1 MPLRA
6 IFFISISILA
16 VLTLA
21 ADEGPLE
28 VIAET
33 VDGRTITGRLVTTS
47 IRLEIEYGSEEIESR
62 HIRRITFRPPDAE
75 KGQDVIELSDKHFV
89 RGRITTDVYQI
100 DTGTGIE
107 RLSRTALRELKAA
120 SRRPPGLPALLIG
133 LVTLAAMEIVLGID
147 NIIFLAIVAGKLPEE
162 KQPRARRIGLLAA
175 LGTRILLLFS
185 LSFLLGLTKPL
196 FTIPELPYFHDVEAR
211 EVSLRDLILLAGGL
225 FLLYKSVREM
235 HEKLEA
241 AREGNQEQSH
251 GSKAS
256 AGAGKGAAKPP
267 SFGSVLLQIAVL
279 DIVFSLDSVITAIG
293 MVDVVWVMIAAM
305 VIAMI
310 VMMVLAG
317 SISNF
322 VGRHPTIKV
331 LALAFLILIG
341 VLLVAE
347 SLGQHIDKG
356 YIYFAMAFAVGIEM
370 INLRLRKKP
379 VPGAKVT
386 V

>member
-6 IFFISISILA
+6 ILFISISILA

-21 ADEGPLE
+21 ADEAPPE
-28 VIAET
+28 VIADT
-33 VDGRTITGRLVTTS
+33 VDGRTVTGRLLTTLV
-47 IRLEIEYGSEEIESR
+47 RLENEYGAQEIDSR

-75 KGQDVIELSDKHFV
+75 KGQDIIELSDKSHV
-89 RGRITTDVYQI
+89 RGRIVTDVFQI
-100 DTGTGIE
+100 DTGSGIE
-107 RLSRTALRELKAA
+107 RLSRTALRELKAVA
-120 SRRPPGLPALLIG
+120 QKSPGLIALLIG

-147 NIIFLAIVAGKLPEE
+147 NIIFLAIVASKLPEAQ
-162 KQPRARRIGLLAA
+162 QPRARRIGLLAA

-185 LSFLLGLTKPL
+185 LSFLLGLTKPV

-211 EVSLRDLILLAGGL
+211 EVSMRDLILLAGGL

-235 HEKLEA
+235 HEKLES
-241 AREGNQEQSH
+241 AREGTQE
-251 GSKAS
+251 GTLPAAPTGPVR
-256 AGAGKGAAKPP
+256 AGAKAP

-322 VGRHPTIKV
+322 VSRHPTIKV

-379 VPGAKVT
+379 VPAGKVT

>member
-6 IFFISISILA
+6 ILFISISLLA
-16 VLTLA
+16 VLALA
-21 ADEGPLE
+21 ADEAPPE
-28 VIAET
+28 VSADT
-33 VDGRTITGRLVTTS
+33 VDGRTISGRLLTTPV
-47 IRLEIEYGSEEIESR
+47 RLENEYGAQEIESR

-75 KGQDVIELSDKHFV
+75 KGQDVVELSDKSHV
-89 RGRITTDVYQI
+89 RGRIVTDVFQI
-100 DTGTGIE
+100 DTGSGIE

-120 SRRPPGLPALLIG
+120 AQKPPGLIALLIG

-147 NIIFLAIVAGKLPEE
+147 NIIFLAIVASKLPEAQ
-162 KQPRARRIGLLAA
+162 QPRARRIGLLAA

-185 LSFLLGLTKPL
+185 LSFLLGLTRPV

-211 EVSLRDLILLAGGL
+211 EVSMRDLILMAGGL

-241 AREGNQEQSH
+241 AREGTQE
-251 GSKAS
+251 GTLPAVAGPARLGAKA
-256 AGAGKGAAKPP
+256 P

-293 MVDVVWVMIAAM
+293 MVDVVWVMIVAM
-305 VIAMI
+305 VIAML

-322 VGRHPTIKV
+322 VARHPTIKV

-379 VPGAKVT
+379 VPVAKVT